1 MAFQIFGIQ
10 SGLDTG
16 NIIDQLMA
24 IEARPLNLLQRR
36 ENALTQQKTLFQ
48 DFNTKVS
55 ALKTA
60 LESIGDTETLQQVSA
75 TTSNSDAI
83 DVTGGT
89 SGNLGSFSI
98 TLTSLAAQTIFISDN
113 KAITDATAA
122 LAGLTGGGLSVT
134 VNGVTEKVTYT
145 SAASLNNIRDAIN
158 DLTLDVSASIVDVS
172 GAGTDYRLV
181 VTGSEEGTTNAVVLE
196 DADGGDLV
204 ADQGLGTADQ
214 AAADAV
220 FSLAGTTITR
230 SSNTI
235 TDVIDGL
242 TMTLKDATDT
252 PTVAIQV
259 VSDASSNMAQIQSF
273 LDAANAVRK
282 FTVDQT
288 KFTDGANSQ
297 PALFG
302 DRTLITTD
310 GEIRSLMTAQFTS
323 LTTIQSLS
331 QLGITIDTSTGL
343 FEMDSSR
350 VTEQLDDNPSAVQ
363 TFFEKLAASMTAV
376 DGSGALDGITDSIDG
391 RIKTKTD
398 FLQTEIDNIQ
408 DSQERMEKRL
418 EGRRALLERQFLA
431 MEQALAQMQA
441 QQSSFTSA
449 LGGSSGGGGRG
460 RGIFG

>member
-10 SGLDTG
+10 SGLDTA
-16 NIIDQLMA
+16 NIINQLIA
-24 IEARPLNLLQRR
+24 IESRPLNLLQRR
-36 ENALTQQKTLFQ
+36 EGTLNQQKTLFQ
-48 DFNTKVS
+48 DFNTQVS
-55 ALKTA
+55 GLKTA
-60 LESIGDTETLQQVSA
+60 LASIGDTETLQQVSA

-83 DVTGGT
+83 EVTGGT

-113 KAITDATAA
+113 TAITDATAA
-122 LAGLTGGGLSVT
+122 LSGLTAGDLSVT
-134 VNGVTEKVTYT
+134 VNGTTETVTYAST
-145 SAASLNNIRDAIN
+145 ASLNNIRDAIN

-181 VTGSEEGTTNAVVLE
+181 VTGSEEGTTNAVTL
-196 DADGGDLV
+196 ADSNGGDLV

-242 TMTLKDATDT
+242 TLTLKDATGT
-252 PTVAIQV
+252 PTVAVQV
-259 VSDASSNMAQIQSF
+259 VSDSSSNMEQIQSF

-288 KFTDGANSQ
+288 KFTEGATSQ

-310 GEIRSLMTAQFTS
+310 GEIRSLLTAQFTG

-343 FEMDSSR
+343 FEMDSAR

-363 TFFEKLAASMTAV
+363 TFFETLAASMTAT

-449 LGGSSGGGGRG
+449 LGGSGGGGG
-460 RGIFG
+460 GGGGIFG